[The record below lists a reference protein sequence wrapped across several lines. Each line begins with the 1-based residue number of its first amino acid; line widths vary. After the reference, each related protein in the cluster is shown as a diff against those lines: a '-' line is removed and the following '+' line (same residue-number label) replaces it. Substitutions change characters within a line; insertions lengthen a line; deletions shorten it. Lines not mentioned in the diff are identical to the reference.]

1 MLYYSAYNL
10 GIGSE
15 IPLPEFATAD
25 RGGDVEVRL
34 QRPQTLTGDR
44 SIVWGAD
51 SPMEADFRYP
61 GAGRF
66 LVRGGE
72 SVAIVPEPNVDVAL
86 LRLYVQGMIFAALLH
101 QRGLFVLHGSIVHID
116 GCAVGFLGP
125 VGSGKSTLAA
135 GFHAR
140 GCPVAADDNA
150 AIDLRPPTPIV
161 LPAFP
166 SLKLYP
172 EIASALGYNRAAL
185 RVMHGSQTKRA
196 HSVASGFD
204 ARPAALRAVYVLD
217 RGAASDIR
225 RLSAVEAVVEM
236 IRHSVPTRWGV
247 AGDGRHLT
255 MCSQLASVL
264 PAFRVRTFSSLA
276 EIPSIIDTIRDHCA
290 RFTSAAREGTVV

>member
-10 GIGSE
+10 EISSE
-15 IPLPEFATAD
+15 IPLPEFAVSD

-34 QRPQTLTGDR
+34 RRPEALTGDR
-44 SIVWGAD
+44 TILWGAD

-66 LVRGGE
+66 LVRGGD
-72 SVAIVPEPNVDVAL
+72 SVAVVPEPNVDLAL

-116 GCAVGFLGP
+116 GCAIGFLGP
-125 VGSGKSTLAA
+125 VGAGKSTLAA

-140 GCPVAADDNA
+140 GYAVAADDNA
-150 AIDLRPPTPIV
+150 AIELHRSPPIV

-172 EIASALGYNRAAL
+172 AIASALGYNRAAL
-185 RVMHGSQTKRA
+185 RVMHGSQAKRA

-204 ARPAALRAVYVLD
+204 ARPAPLRAVYVLD
-217 RGAASDIR
+217 RGAASGIH
-225 RLSAVEAVVEM
+225 RLPAVEAVVEM

-247 AGDGRHLT
+247 AGDGRHLQ
-255 MCSQLASVL
+255 MCSQLAAVL
-264 PAFRVRTFSSLA
+264 PAFRVRTFSSLD
-276 EIPSIIDTIRDHCA
+276 EIPSLVETIRDHWA
-290 RFTSAAREGTVV
+290 RFAAAPAGGSSV

>member
-10 GIGSE
+10 GIGSD

-34 QRPQTLTGDR
+34 KRPRPLTGNK
-44 SIVWGAD
+44 SILWDA

-66 LVRGGE
+66 LVRRGE
-72 SVAIVPEPNVDVAL
+72 SVAIVPEPNVDLPL

-101 QRGLFVLHGSIVHID
+101 QRGLFVLHGSIVHI
-116 GCAVGFLGP
+116 GGSAIGFLGP
-125 VGSGKSTLAA
+125 VGAGKSTLAA

-140 GCPVAADDNA
+140 GYPVAADDNA
-150 AIDLRPPTPIV
+150 AIDLRQSPPVV

-172 EIASALGYNRAAL
+172 EIASALGYKRAAL
-185 RVMHGSQTKRA
+185 RVMHGSQIKRA
-196 HSVASGFD
+196 HSIASGFHVK
-204 ARPAALRAVYVLD
+204 PAPLRAVYVLD
-217 RGAASDIR
+217 RGAAPGVR
-225 RLSAVEAVVEM
+225 PLTTVETVVEM

-247 AGDGRHLT
+247 AGDGRHLK
-255 MCSQLASVL
+255 MCSQLAAVL
-264 PAFRVRTFSSLA
+264 PAFRVRTFGSLE
-276 EIPSIIDTIRDHCA
+276 EIPSIIDQIGDHSA
-290 RFTSAAREGTVV
+290 RFTGAAPEGSGV